1 MQGKWSIEDS
11 KRLLHLYAE
20 KGNKWAEIGAALGR
34 HPENTRYKFRE
45 LALGEAA
52 VKGKWTPEDEAKLT
66 ELVTQYI
73 EERPVGHLP
82 DNPFGICAEQG
93 RVSACTI
100 AGVYL
105 LSPYTLP

>member
-1 MQGKWSIEDS
+1 MARESREVPAQTSILLTAALPLQGKWSYEDS
-11 KRLLHLYAE
+11 KRLLRLHAE

-52 VKGKWTPEDEAKLT
+52 VKGTWTPEDEAKLT

-82 DNPFGICAEQG
+82 DAFWHMC
-93 RVSACTI
+93 
-100 AGVYL
+100 
-105 LSPYTLP
+105 